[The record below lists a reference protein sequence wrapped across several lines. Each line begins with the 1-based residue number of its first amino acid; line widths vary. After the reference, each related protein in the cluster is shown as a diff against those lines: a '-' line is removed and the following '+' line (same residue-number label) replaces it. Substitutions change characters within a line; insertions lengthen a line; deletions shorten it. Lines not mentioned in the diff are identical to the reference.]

1 MDDGALPDDHCDSCL
16 LLATCRGCQTAALA
30 FPGVEILF
38 VLLFIAMTT
47 LVASKQCQ
55 RNAERRATQQRQCFE
70 FVYCHRLFIF
80 VRTI

>member
-55 RNAERRATQQRQCFE
+55 RNAERRAANQCQGLK
-70 FVYCHRLFIF
+70 FVQCHC
-80 VRTI
+80 